1 MRITKIYPKKTQ
13 GVLGKDSPTSP
24 RQGNIEPLQTFKE
37 HWKEMPELGEFVAW
51 WGCIGFITAVLVIL
65 AVKALIST

>member
-1 MRITKIYPKKTQ
+1 MRTTKIYPKKTRGTGQ
-13 GVLGKDSPTSP
+13 SPASP